1 MFSKTCHS
9 CHPPTP
15 GTSSKINKERL
26 MTNRS
31 TVRNIIGDLPELI
44 AYLSQEIREGMPD
57 RDAAALAACY
67 KVELDSRMAGWS
79 RERRRSHRYTKARR
93 KLVKIIA
100 RVGIAPAVPPENM
113 TVGTCTAFNPHHP
126 EDTVAFFDKLSK
138 SDAKV
143 IIIPV
148 EDDCEFT

>member
-1 MFSKTCHS
+1 
-9 CHPPTP
+9 
-15 GTSSKINKERL
+15 
-26 MTNRS
+26 
-31 TVRNIIGDLPELI
+31 
-44 AYLSQEIREGMPD
+44 
-57 RDAAALAACY
+57 
-67 KVELDSRMAGWS
+67 
-79 RERRRSHRYTKARR
+79 
-93 KLVKIIA
+93 
-100 RVGIAPAVPPENM
+100 M